1 MSYGNEK
8 AWRTM
13 NWLRFGSEVFMVQ
26 QQWELHEIEN
36 SKARHDGRAYGYASQ
51 QPFPTD
57 NWRIVNL
64 KDVVDDD
71 SLRELLQAREKM
83 DDA

>member
-1 MSYGNEK
+1 MSRFNDK

-26 QQWELHEIEN
+26 QQWELHELED
-36 SKARHDGRAYGYASQ
+36 SGTSRARGSYGYASQ

-71 SLRELLQAREKM
+71 DLRKLLEARENVE
-83 DDA
+83 

>member
-1 MSYGNEK
+1 MKRYEDK

-26 QQWELHEIEN
+26 QKWVLHKEVKN
-36 SKARHDGRAYGYASQ
+36 QDHKFSDYGYGYAAM

-71 SLRELLQAREKM
+71 DLRKVMEARSDE
-83 DDA
+83 

>member
-1 MSYGNEK
+1 MSRYNEK

-26 QQWELHEIEN
+26 QRWELHEIEN
-36 SKARHDGRAYGYASQ
+36 SKSLREKSYGYAAMT
-51 QPFPTD
+51 PFPTD

-71 SLRELLQAREKM
+71 DLRKVMEARP
-83 DDA
+83 DAGE